1 MVVCHVRRRTDELH
15 TFLFVAAAGF
25 IFTVRRGILAGV
37 ENEISCAR
45 DEKFTRRVRSSLR
58 SMKKP
63 QNYNWMQNS
72 ARLEMHFFRVT
83 RPIKISKLTMKKKR
97 SDERARQEFKS
108 TASLELFIS
117 CCAMSSCFGATIKKK
132 KKNWQKPK
140 SAEIKERQKAAVK
153 VDQSDLLWILVRFS
167 RNRWKE

>member
-1 MVVCHVRRRTDELH
+1 MVVCHVWRRTDELH
-15 TFLFVAAAGF
+15 TFFTGGGGGF
-25 IFTVRRGILAGV
+25 IFTVRWGILAGV

-45 DEKFTRRVRSSLR
+45 DEKFTRRVGSSLR

-63 QNYNWMQNS
+63 QNYNWMQNF
-72 ARLEMHFFRVT
+72 ARLEMHFFWVT
-83 RPIKISKLTMKKKR
+83 RPIKISKLAKERR

-132 KKNWQKPK
+132 EKNDRSPNPPKTKRGKKPL
-140 SAEIKERQKAAVK
+140 SRLIKV
-153 VDQSDLLWILVRFS
+153 ICFGF
-167 RNRWKE
+167 